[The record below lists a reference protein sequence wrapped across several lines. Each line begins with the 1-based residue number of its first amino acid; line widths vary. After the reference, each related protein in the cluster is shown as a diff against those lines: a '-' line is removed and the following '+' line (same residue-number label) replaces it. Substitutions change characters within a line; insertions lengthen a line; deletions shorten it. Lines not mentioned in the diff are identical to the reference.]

1 MPLLKGFRDYSEHD
15 VLNLFSYKGSLTAVP
30 GWGHIPAGALVE
42 IENGV
47 VLNEGA
53 VPITEDLGFSYP
65 NTVSSRYG
73 VSATVKVN
81 DGAGAPLGMLLMD
94 VREYDENGERLVFNP
109 RKAAEL
115 NAVVKGQPV
124 PVLTRGVAAIEVLDN
139 ITSPATEAEIAA
151 NPNLAG
157 QSLPRPSFP
166 GYGVFTAAGGKLQ
179 TNAGGQKV
187 GVLLSAVTNGVAL
200 VKFDFN
206 LKWE

>member
-15 VLNLFSYKGSLTAVP
+15 VLNLFSYKGSMTAVP

-47 VLNEGA
+47 VLGEGA
-53 VPITEDLGFSYP
+53 VPITETLGFEYP

-73 VSATVKVN
+73 VSATVKIN
-81 DGAGAPLGMLLMD
+81 DGAGAPLGVLLMD
-94 VREYDENGERLVFNP
+94 VRETDENGEKLVFNP

-124 PVLTRGVAAIEVLDN
+124 PVLTRGVAAIEVIDN
-139 ITSPATEAEIAA
+139 ITSLATPEEVTA
-151 NPNLAG
+151 NPSLQG
-157 QSLPRPSFP
+157 QQVPRPSFA

-187 GVLLSAVTNGVAL
+187 GILLSKVTAGVAL

>member
-1 MPLLKGFRDYSEHD
+1 MALLKGFRDYSEHD
-15 VLNLFSYKGSLTAVP
+15 VLNLFSYKGSLSAVS
-30 GWGHIPAGALVE
+30 GWGHIPAGTLVE

-47 VLNEGA
+47 VLNEGS
-53 VPITEDLGFSYP
+53 VPVTEDLGFSFN

-81 DGAGAPLGMLLMD
+81 DGNGSPLGILLMD
-94 VREYDENGERLVFNP
+94 VRETDENGEKLIFNP
-109 RKAAEL
+109 RKAAEI

-139 ITSPATEAEIAA
+139 ITSLATAEEIAA
-151 NPNLAG
+151 NPTLAG
-157 QSLPRPSFP
+157 QSVARPSFA
-166 GYGVFTAAGGKLQ
+166 GYAVYATNSGKLQ
-179 TNAGGQKV
+179 TNAAGQKV
-187 GVLLSAVTNGVAL
+187 GILLSTVSNGVAL

>member
-15 VLNLFSYKGSLTAVP
+15 VLNLFSYKGSLSAVN
-30 GWGHIPAGALVE
+30 GWGHIPAGTLVE

-47 VLNEGA
+47 VLNEGS
-53 VPITEDLGFSYP
+53 VPVTEDLGFSYN

-81 DGAGAPLGMLLMD
+81 DSDGAPLGILLMD
-94 VREYDENGERLVFNP
+94 VRETDENGEKLVFNP
-109 RKAAEL
+109 RKAAEI

-124 PVLTRGVAAIEVLDN
+124 PILTRGVAAIEVVDN
-139 ITSPATEAEIAA
+139 ITSLATAEEVAA
-151 NPNLAG
+151 NPALAG
-157 QSLPRPSFP
+157 TQVARPSFA
-166 GYGVFTAAGGKLQ
+166 GYGVYTLAGGKLQ

-187 GVLLSAVTNGVAL
+187 GILLSNISNGVAL

>member
-1 MPLLKGFRDYSEHD
+1 MALLKGFRDYSEHD
-15 VLNLFSYKGSLTAVP
+15 VLNLFSYKGSLSAVS
-30 GWGHIPAGALVE
+30 GWGHIPAGTLVE

-47 VLNEGA
+47 VLNEGS
-53 VPITEDLGFSYP
+53 VPVTEDLGFSFN

-81 DGAGAPLGMLLMD
+81 DGNGSPLGILLMD
-94 VREYDENGERLVFNP
+94 VRETDENGEKLIFNP
-109 RKAAEL
+109 RKAAEI

-139 ITSPATEAEIAA
+139 ITSPATAEEIVA
-151 NPNLAG
+151 NPTLAG
-157 QSLPRPSFP
+157 QSVARPSFA
-166 GYGVFTAAGGKLQ
+166 GYAVYATNSGKLQ
-179 TNAGGQKV
+179 TNAAGQKV
-187 GVLLSAVTNGVAL
+187 GILLSTVSNGVAL

>member
-1 MPLLKGFRDYSEHD
+1 MALLKGFRDYSEHD
-15 VLNLFSYKGSLTAVP
+15 VLNLFSYKGSLSAVS
-30 GWGHIPAGALVE
+30 GWGHIPAGTLVE

-47 VLNEGA
+47 VLNEGS
-53 VPITEDLGFSYP
+53 VPVTEDLGFSFN

-81 DGAGAPLGMLLMD
+81 DGNGSPLGILLMD
-94 VREYDENGERLVFNP
+94 VRETDENGEKLIFNP
-109 RKAAEL
+109 RKAAEI

-139 ITSPATEAEIAA
+139 IISPATAEEIAA
-151 NPNLAG
+151 NPTLAG
-157 QSLPRPSFP
+157 QSVARPSFA
-166 GYGVFTAAGGKLQ
+166 GYAVYATNSGKLQ
-179 TNAGGQKV
+179 TNAAGQKV
-187 GVLLSAVTNGVAL
+187 GILLSTVSNGVAL